1 MNSQP
6 VVEVLYSDDQGVIF
20 QTSSGSSPDWHTI
33 GYDPYDGWCC
43 TCEQYHFRKGYCRHM
58 KACAAYAADNG
69 IVIDDTHVY
78 NERIGGNMIEG

>member
-6 VVEVLYSDDQGVIF
+6 VVEVLYSDDQGIIF

-43 TCEQYHFRKGYCRHM
+43 TCEHYYYRKKFCKHM
-58 KACAAYAADNG
+58 QACIDYVRRQG
-69 IVIDDTHVY
+69 IGVLDKRVF
-78 NERIGGNMIEG
+78 GGKYTACEVEV